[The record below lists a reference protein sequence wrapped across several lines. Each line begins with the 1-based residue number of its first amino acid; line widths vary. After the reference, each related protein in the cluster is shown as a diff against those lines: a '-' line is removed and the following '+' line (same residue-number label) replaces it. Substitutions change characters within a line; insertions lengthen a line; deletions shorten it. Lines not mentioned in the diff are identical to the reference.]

1 MLLPLLT
8 WSLKEATL
16 LSSSCKCFVLPVG
29 THLRI
34 FTALGVS
41 PRLHQARSLKDSAGT
56 TFSSKLSSYMWNRF
70 ICSAL
75 VKRKILSNHDHF
87 YTKLSEFKF
96 CALRIPCSLK
106 QWAFFFYS
114 CDIGWVPIHY
124 LHKKVMAHFSKYW
137 LAKILWMTV
146 FDDDYFCRWVIC
158 CALQVLPRLWLLM
171 LSRQLSCYTIAC
183 LTSLMR
189 DSLPAHSPKLVLV

>member
-1 MLLPLLT
+1 MFLLPKVSLNIILLLPLLT

-34 FTALGVS
+34 FIALEVS
-41 PRLHQARSLKDSAGT
+41 PRLHQVRSLKDSAGT

-70 ICSAL
+70 LCSAL
-75 VKRKILSNHDHF
+75 VKRKMLSNHGHF

-124 LHKKVMAHFSKYW
+124 LHKKWW
-137 LAKILWMTV
+137 LIFQSTDWQKFCGWLFLMMIIFVDGLFAVLFKCSPD
-146 FDDDYFCRWVIC
+146 FDSRC
-158 CALQVLPRLWLLM
+158 CPGNWAAIP
-171 LSRQLSCYTIAC
+171 
-183 LTSLMR
+183 
-189 DSLPAHSPKLVLV
+189 